1 MPSVFSY
8 FCPRYLFAERI
19 VLSRLCPRYL
29 FAESMV
35 WPFMRPFNPYLLVGY
50 PLFSSL
56 LLGNVGGELVTN
68 EILGRCTQ
76 RPYHVSVHAPC
87 RLTSLNCLN

>member
-29 FAESMV
+29 FVESMV
-35 WPFMRPFNPYLLVGY
+35 WPFMRPFNQYLLVGY

-56 LLGNVGGELVTN
+56 SLGNVGRT
-68 EILGRCTQ
+68 R
-76 RPYHVSVHAPC
+76 
-87 RLTSLNCLN
+87 SLED

>member
-35 WPFMRPFNPYLLVGY
+35 WPFMRPFNQYLLVGY

-56 LLGNVGGELVTN
+56 SLGNVG
-68 EILGRCTQ
+68 RCVQ
-76 RPYHVSVHAPC
+76 RPKTKYIHPLPPAGYST
-87 RLTSLNCLN
+87 LSQGES